1 MSGWPHELLPGLA
14 RVTTLAALLVGTLG
28 VAVGGLIRLRAA
40 DLVPAGVSAAPA
52 EKRASRRVPPM
63 VLEVV
68 TGLLFVLAVVC
79 AGVSAALP
87 AYLWFLAAAVAL
99 TVVDVQHQLL
109 PRRIVWP
116 ALAGGGLLLL
126 IAAAAASSWDALLR
140 AALASALLLAL
151 HLLLALISPRGV
163 GMGDVRLASVTGLYL
178 GWVSWQAVAIGAVGA
193 FVLQAVLAVPLLLA
207 RRVDRHAQL
216 PFGPAMLAA
225 AALTVGISS
234 LVAR

>member
-1 MSGWPHELLPGLA
+1 MSGWPHELQSGPA
-14 RVTTLAALLVGTLG
+14 RVTALAALLVGALG
-28 VAVGGLIRLRAA
+28 VAVGGLIRLRGAN
-40 DLVPAGVSAAPA
+40 LVPAGVAAAPA
-52 EKRASRRVPPM
+52 AERTTQRVPPM

-68 TGLLFVLAVVC
+68 TGLLFALAVIC
-79 AGVSAALP
+79 AGVSAVLP
-87 AYLWFLAAAVAL
+87 AYLWFLAAAVVL

-126 IAAAAASSWDALLR
+126 IAAAATSSWDGLLR
-140 AALASALLLAL
+140 AALASAVLLAL
-151 HLLLALISPRGV
+151 HLLLALISPQGV

-193 FVLQAVLAVPLLLA
+193 FALQAVLAVPLLLA
-207 RRVDRHAQL
+207 RRADRHAQL

>member
-1 MSGWPHELLPGLA
+1 MSGWPHELPGPA
-14 RVTTLAALLVGTLG
+14 TVTALAALVVGALG
-28 VAVGGLIRLRAA
+28 AAVGGLIRFRAG
-40 DLVPAGVSAAPA
+40 DLVPVEAATAHAGQQVT
-52 EKRASRRVPPM
+52 RRVPPV

-68 TGLLFVLAVVC
+68 TGLLFALAVVC

-126 IAAAAASSWDALLR
+126 VAAAATSSWDALLR

-207 RRVDRHAQL
+207 HRADRHAQL

-234 LVAR
+234 LVTR